1 MERHE
6 IPPDPS
12 RDISA
17 TAPELKLTSCWVVTD
32 GKAGMESQCLGLAEA
47 LDLTPEIKRIHPRFP
62 WSALPPQLWARPL
75 QALAPDG
82 DALTPPWP
90 DLVIATGRATVAPAA
105 AIKRRNPATIVVQI
119 QKPTIAPSRFD
130 LVIAPAHDQLDGAN
144 VISTLGALHRVTP
157 RRLEDA
163 AETFRER
170 FAALPRP
177 LIGVLIGGANRQYR
191 LTATTTARLGSQLA
205 AAAKSSGGGLAMT
218 PSRRTGADN
227 LRVISAPLDG
237 LTTDIWDGEGDNPYF
252 GILALAD
259 TLIVT
264 SDSVN
269 MVTEAC
275 ATGKPVHIFDLD
287 GGSAK
292 FRRFHAA
299 LREHGMTRPFTGTLE
314 SWSYTPPDDMA
325 RAAAAV
331 RKLL

>member
-6 IPPDPS
+6 ISSAPS
-12 RDISA
+12 P
-17 TAPELKLTSCWVVTD
+17 TARELKLTSCWVVTD

-47 LDLTPEIKRIHPRFP
+47 LGLTPDIKRIRPRFP
-62 WSALPPQLWARPL
+62 WSSLPPQLWARPL
-75 QALAPDG
+75 QALSRDG

-90 DLVIATGRATVAPAA
+90 DLMIATGRATVAPAA
-105 AIKRRNPATIVVQI
+105 AIKRRNPATVVVQI
-119 QKPTIAPSRFD
+119 QKPTINPSWFD
-130 LVIAPAHDQLDGAN
+130 LVIAPTHDRLDGAN
-144 VISTLGALHRVTP
+144 VISTQGALHRVTP
-157 RRLEDA
+157 ERLEVA
-163 AETFRER
+163 AEKFRER

-191 LTATTTARLGSQLA
+191 LSAATAARLGSQLA
-205 AAAKSSGGGLAMT
+205 SAAISSGGGLAIT

-227 LRVISAPLDG
+227 LRAITTPLDG
-237 LTTDIWDGEGDNPYF
+237 LAADIWDGEGDNPYF
-252 GILALAD
+252 AILALAD
-259 TLIVT
+259 ALIVT

-292 FRRFHAA
+292 FTRFHAA
-299 LREHGMTRPFTGTLE
+299 FRENGMTRPFTGTLE
-314 SWSYTPPDDMA
+314 NWSYTPPDDME

-331 RKLL
+331 RRLLGA

>member
-1 MERHE
+1 M
-6 IPPDPS
+6 
-12 RDISA
+12 
-17 TAPELKLTSCWVVTD
+17 TSCWVVTD

-47 LDLTPEIKRIHPRFP
+47 LDLTPEIKRIRPRFP
-62 WSALPPQLWARPL
+62 WSSLPPQLWMRPL
-75 QALAPDG
+75 QALAPAG

-130 LVIAPAHDQLDGAN
+130 LIIAPSHDRMSGAN
-144 VISTLGALHRVTP
+144 VISTMGALHRVTP
-157 RRLEDA
+157 AQLENA
-163 AETFRER
+163 AEKFRDR

-177 LIGVLIGGANRQYR
+177 MTGVLIGGANRQYR
-191 LTATTTARLGSQLA
+191 LSRATAARLGNQLA
-205 AAAKSSGGGLAMT
+205 AVATSSGGGLAIT
-218 PSRRTGADN
+218 PSRRTGDDN
-227 LRVISAPLDG
+227 LRAITAPLDG
-237 LTTDIWDGEGDNPYF
+237 LAADIWDGTGENPYF
-252 GILALAD
+252 AILALAD
-259 TLIVT
+259 ALIVT

-292 FRRFHAA
+292 FNRFHAA
-299 LREHGMTRPFTGTLE
+299 FREAGMTRPFTGKLE
-314 SWSYTPPDDMA
+314 SWSYAPPDDMK

-331 RKLL
+331 RKLLGA

>member
-6 IPPDPS
+6 IPD
-12 RDISA
+12 DISPDIPA
-17 TAPELKLTSCWVVTD
+17 TARGFKLTSCWVVTN

-47 LDLTPEIKRIHPRFP
+47 LGLTPEIKRIRPRFP
-62 WSALPPQLWARPL
+62 WASLPPQLWASPL
-75 QALAPDG
+75 QALSPEG
-82 DALTPPWP
+82 DVLTPPWP

-130 LVIAPAHDQLDGAN
+130 LVIAPAHDRLDGAN
-144 VISTLGALHRVTP
+144 VISTMGALHRVTP
-157 RRLEDA
+157 ERLEDA
-163 AETFRER
+163 AETFQDR

-191 LTATTTARLGSQLA
+191 LHAATAARLGSQLA
-205 AAAKSSGGGLAMT
+205 SAAISSGVGLAIT

-227 LRVISAPLDG
+227 LRAITAPLDG

-259 TLIVT
+259 ALIVT

-292 FRRFHAA
+292 FTRFHEAF
-299 LREHGMTRPFTGTLE
+299 RENGMTRPFTGRLE
-314 SWSYTPPDDMA
+314 NWSYTPPDDME

-331 RKLL
+331 RELL